1 MKKTILALTCAA
13 LCAAPIFAEEA
24 KKPYRSTDDIIASA
38 PADAW
43 RSVAPENLLYMQLD
57 KGTVIY
63 ELAPDF
69 APEHVAQIRMLAQ
82 KHFWDGLSI
91 YRVQDNYVTQ
101 FGDPNV
107 DTDKQKPLPAEAK
120 HLPAEFERPLQ
131 GLNFTVLPDPDG
143 WAEKVGFVDGFP
155 VASEKGSAW
164 ITHCYGILGA
174 GRDNPPDSSNGT
186 ELYVVI
192 GQSPRHLD
200 RNITLVGRVLQG
212 VELLSSL
219 PRGGGNDGGYM
230 GFYQDPKE
238 YTPIKSIRLGSEVPE
253 AERVPLQVMKTDSQ
267 SFADVVESRRNR
279 GGDWIVRPAGHTDV
293 CNITVPVRRAP

>member
-69 APEHVAQIRMLAQ
+69 APEHVAQIRMLAR

-101 FGDPNV
+101 SVLGRSLNDFILV
-107 DTDKQKPLPAEAK
+107 DDEDIQRAVGLMSTHAHTLAE
-120 HLPAEFERPLQ
+120 
-131 GLNFTVLPDPDG
+131 
-143 WAEKVGFVDGFP
+143 
-155 VASEKGSAW
+155 
-164 ITHCYGILGA
+164 GA
-174 GRDNPPDSSNGT
+174 GAASLAGLMADPARRGPCA
-186 ELYVVI
+186 VVC
-192 GQSPRHLD
+192 
-200 RNITLVGRVLQG
+200 T
-212 VELLSSL
+212 
-219 PRGGGNDGGYM
+219 GGNADDGELAAIA
-230 GFYQDPKE
+230 D
-238 YTPIKSIRLGSEVPE
+238 
-253 AERVPLQVMKTDSQ
+253 
-267 SFADVVESRRNR
+267 FADSAV
-279 GGDWIVRPAGHTDV
+279 TDMALT
-293 CNITVPVRRAP
+293 C

>member
-1 MKKTILALTCAA
+1 MKKTVLALTCAV
-13 LCAAPIFAEEA
+13 LCAAPALAEEA

-107 DTDKQKPLPAEAK
+107 DTDKQKPLPAETK
-120 HLPAEFERPLQ
+120 KLPAEFERPLQ
-131 GLNFTVLPDPDG
+131 GLNFTALPDPDG
-143 WAEKVGFVDGFP
+143 WSEKVGFADGFP
-155 VASEKGSAW
+155 VA
-164 ITHCYGILGA
+164 T
-174 GRDNPPDSSNGT
+174 
-186 ELYVVI
+186 
-192 GQSPRHLD
+192 
-200 RNITLVGRVLQG
+200 
-212 VELLSSL
+212 
-219 PRGGGNDGGYM
+219 
-230 GFYQDPKE
+230 
-238 YTPIKSIRLGSEVPE
+238 
-253 AERVPLQVMKTDSQ
+253 
-267 SFADVVESRRNR
+267 
-279 GGDWIVRPAGHTDV
+279 
-293 CNITVPVRRAP
+293 

>member
-1 MKKTILALTCAA
+1 MKKTVLALTCAV
-13 LCAAPIFAEEA
+13 LCAAPAFAEEA

-43 RSVAPENLLYMQLD
+43 RSVDPANLLYMQLD

-131 GLNFTVLPDPDG
+131 GLPFTALPDPDG

-219 PRGGGNDGGYM
+219 PRGGGNNSGYM

>member
-1 MKKTILALTCAA
+1 MKKTVLALTCAV
-13 LCAAPIFAEEA
+13 LCAAPALAEEA

-43 RSVAPENLLYMQLD
+43 RSVDPANLLYMQLD

-120 HLPAEFERPLQ
+120 KLPAEFERPLQ
-131 GLNFTVLPDPDG
+131 GLNFTALPDPDG
-143 WAEKVGFVDGFP
+143 WSEKVGFADGFP
-155 VASEKGSAW
+155 VASEKDTAW
-164 ITHCYGILGA
+164 IAHCYGILGA

-219 PRGGGNDGGYM
+219 PRGGGNNSGYM

-253 AERVPLQVMKTDSQ
+253 NERVPLQVMKTDSQ